1 MTWNLED
8 LENGVLLYASRAAGF
23 DTRGNIMAQAADG
36 SNPPPDPE
44 RTTRGW
50 RASDADRND
59 VAHVVQQALGAGM
72 LTLAEAEERLTA
84 VYAARFCDELVPL
97 TADLPVTHAALNS
110 RSPRASVPLSDALR
124 DLVAAS
130 IPVGAAALAAL
141 SRHRVLAGVL
151 LLLAGIL
158 FASLV
163 VSTGAELFTP
173 EHHTH
178 GLDG

>member
-1 MTWNLED
+1 
-8 LENGVLLYASRAAGF
+8 
-23 DTRGNIMAQAADG
+23 
-36 SNPPPDPE
+36 
-44 RTTRGW
+44 
-50 RASDADRND
+50 
-59 VAHVVQQALGAGM
+59 M

-163 VSTGAELFTP
+163 VSTGAGLFTP